1 MQWEDRVGRRLKLRD
16 LHILL
21 AVVQQGSMAKA
32 ASILAVS
39 QPAVSKAVADMEHT
53 FGVRLLDRTRR
64 GVQPTAFGHALA
76 RRGLVI
82 FDEVKQCVGELEF
95 LADPRRG
102 ELRIATSE
110 SIAAGILPAIAQAMC
125 RLYPGVVLHVGQTV
139 LSDVQYEDLRSRRV
153 DLWLGRVAEPFAHA
167 DLKADILFEDPVAIV
182 AGQGSQFVRR
192 RNLRLADLAGERWIL
207 PPPDSLAGA
216 LVSDLFRGEGIDVPD
231 AAIRTLSL
239 HLTSNLLATNQF
251 VGTLPNSLLRFA
263 LVGRSLRRLRVA
275 LPAQERPVAIV
286 SVKSRTPNPIARTFV
301 ECAHTVARRLA
312 RPAAARG
319 ADEI

>member
-32 ASILAVS
+32 ASVLAVS

-64 GVQPTAFGHALA
+64 GVQPTVFGNALA

-95 LADPRRG
+95 LVDPRRG

-110 SIAAGILPAIAQAMC
+110 SIAAGVLPAIVQAMS
-125 RLYPGVVLHVGQTV
+125 RLHPGVVLHVGQTV
-139 LSDVQYEDLRSRRV
+139 LSDVQYEELRSRRV
-153 DLWLGRVAEPFAHA
+153 DLWLGRIAEPFAHK
-167 DLKADILFEDPVAIV
+167 DLTADILFEDPIAVV
-182 AGQGSQFVRR
+182 AGQGSQWTRR
-192 RNLRLADLAGERWIL
+192 RKLRLADLEDERWIL
-207 PPPDSLAGA
+207 PPPDTLAGA
-216 LVSDLFRGEGIDVPD
+216 LVAELFQRESLDVPH

-251 VGTLPNSLLRFA
+251 VGTLPSSLLRYDLA
-263 LVGRSLRRLRVA
+263 GRSLKRLRVA
-275 LPAQERPVAIV
+275 LPAQRRPVAIV
-286 SVKSRTPNPIARTFV
+286 SVKSRAPNPIARLFF
-301 ECAHTVARRLA
+301 ECAHTVVGPL
-312 RPAAARG
+312 G
-319 ADEI
+319 SIS